1 MIQKIKSSLF
11 SSVFLLIFL
20 MCTAKVFAQEVK
32 QSTTITYTIKKGDTL
47 WGLSKKFFDT
57 PWYWPGL
64 WSENQKIS
72 NPHWIYPGQ
81 QITLYNRTEIEK
93 LLKTKPLKTKAQAV
107 IEIKKTEKQPEIKP
121 SFVFR
126 KINKLPF
133 ISKKIITPAGII
145 KRGVNTLDMYSTTDE
160 IYIIIK
166 DNNKKYLIGKKL
178 AVYKKPVKVKN
189 PVTGKKIG
197 YQYDLAA
204 IVEPVKK
211 EGKLIRA
218 VITDT
223 YLPVNDGDLITK
235 FNEIS
240 PDIFIK
246 PSPKNLRGRIIKEK
260 QDSEFMGEKSIAF
273 INAGK
278 DHGVKRGQIYT
289 IIEEQKIKVGKK
301 VNSSE
306 LIPFGSFVVLDPKET
321 TSSVLIIEAEKQV
334 EKGAEFISPAL

>member
-1 MIQKIKSSLF
+1 MTIKVKSFLF

-20 MCTAKVFAQEVK
+20 MCTAQGLAQEVK
-32 QSTTITYTIKKGDTL
+32 QSTTVTYTIKKGDTL

-93 LLKTKPLKTKAQAV
+93 LLKTKPVTNKTQAV
-107 IEIKKTEKQPEIKP
+107 IEIKKTEKKTAPEP

-160 IYIIIK
+160 VYIIIK
-166 DNNKKYLIGKKL
+166 DNNKYLIGKKL
-178 AVYKKPVKVKN
+178 AVYKKPFKVKN

-240 PDIFIK
+240 PDIFLK
-246 PSPKNLRGRIIKEK
+246 PSPKNIRGRIIKER

-278 DHGVKRGQIYT
+278 AHGVERGQIYT

-301 VNSSE
+301 INSSE

-334 EKGAEFISPAL
+334 EKGAEFISPAM